1 LTVAHMHQGEQNRW
15 EANIDYRQASIERSC
30 WRDQFPMTS
39 LVKTKTSKAAALD
52 HVPVLLAEMLTALA
66 VRPGGDY
73 LDATFGG
80 GGYSR
85 AILAAGARR
94 VFGLDRDPAAVARG
108 RQLAAEQPSFTML
121 EGCFGDMAELLARAR
136 VDRLDGIVLDLGLSA
151 LQLADPARGFSFA
164 LDGPLDMR
172 MSARGPSAAELI
184 NHADEAELAA
194 ILLRYGEERAARR
207 IARAIVERRRHGAI
221 ATTRELAE
229 LVASVIGRA
238 GGRIDPATR
247 TFQALRIHLND
258 ELGELERALAA
269 AEELLAPGARLVVVA
284 FHSLEDRVV
293 KQFLAAQSGLVRRP
307 SRHRPELPIT
317 PSAARFRSLCRH
329 PIRPG
334 PDELA
339 VNPRARS
346 ARLRAAER
354 LPEPERPT

>member
-1 LTVAHMHQGEQNRW
+1 MHRGEQNRW
-15 EANIDYRQASIERSC
+15 KANIDYGQANIEWSWGRG
-30 WRDQFPMTS
+30 RFAMTS
-39 LVKTKTSKAAALD
+39 LAKTKMYESAALD

-73 LDATFGG
+73 LDATFGA

-85 AILAAGARR
+85 AILAAGAGR
-94 VFGLDRDPAAVARG
+94 VFGLDRDPAAVALG

-121 EGCFGDMAELLARAR
+121 EGRFGDMAELPARAR
-136 VDRLDGIVLDLGLSA
+136 VDRLDGIVLDLGLST

-172 MSARGPSAAELI
+172 MSARGPSAADLI
-184 NHADEAELAA
+184 NHADETELAA
-194 ILLRYGEERAARR
+194 ILRRYGEERAARR
-207 IARAIVERRRHGAI
+207 IARAIAECRRHQTI

-229 LVASVIGRA
+229 LVARVIGHA
-238 GGRIDPATR
+238 GGRINPATR
-247 TFQALRIHLND
+247 TFQALRIHVND

-269 AEELLAPGARLVVVA
+269 AEELLAARGRLVVVA
-284 FHSLEDRVV
+284 FHSLEDRIV
-293 KQFLAAQSGLVRRP
+293 KQFLAEGSGLVRQP
-307 SRHRPELPIT
+307 SRHRPELPIAA
-317 PSAARFRSLCRH
+317 SAARFRPLHRH